1 MPQHA
6 PRRPPGPPGRVGTL
20 RNVFR
25 HLPARGAS
33 KTATPPDQPVEV
45 GRPQRGFF
53 DVPTEKPPLQEPAS
67 GSPEPRPDVTST
79 PNTSTTP
86 REVPFRP
93 PPCSHQDR
101 DRILA
106 DSPGKAGSLPV
117 SPITARARDMIHRLK
132 GYFRGEEVELRP
144 EDHEALR
151 KAEANPESS
160 IAKALELLGKPPA
173 PTKQPPSFT
182 DIIRSIG
189 PPPFIA
195 PYKEEDATDRPGAPI
210 PGLPTKQPPSF
221 TEIIRSIGP
230 PPYIAPY
237 KEEDITDRPVAPFL
251 GAAAT
256 TPPGPDSTPN
266 AAAAP
271 AAPRPAIVP
280 TAPQP
285 LPQASGDS
293 VAAPTHPEALKPRTP
308 TAATTHTS
316 SPASAAAPAV
326 ANGQQAAP
334 PAAPSTRRTRKPSA
348 GPRKGAKRAPT
359 CSRRPHRAP
368 WNPPTQRPPQS
379 PRPAPDHRPATAPAG
394 SPPRRYT
401 RARRT
406 NAATAA
412 SPHEP
417 TAQDDEQGTSSPPT
431 THASLEDTSHPT
443 RTTEM
448 EHPSP
453 PLRR

>member
-1 MPQHA
+1 MPRHA
-6 PRRPPGPPGRVGTL
+6 PRRPPAPPGRVGTL

-45 GRPQRGFF
+45 GRPQRGFL

-132 GYFRGEEVELRP
+132 GYFHGEEVELRP

-182 DIIRSIG
+182 
-189 PPPFIA
+189 
-195 PYKEEDATDRPGAPI
+195 
-210 PGLPTKQPPSF
+210 
-221 TEIIRSIGP
+221 EIIRSIGP

-237 KEEDITDRPVAPFL
+237 KEEDTTDRPVAPFL

-271 AAPRPAIVP
+271 AAPRPAVVP

-359 CSRRPHRAP
+359 CSKAPPQGTMEPANPAPTAVSPTGPGPPAGHCPRRQSAAPLHARPPDERRHRCQPSRADSPGRRAGYLVAPDNPRKPRGLQPPHKDDGNGAP
-368 WNPPTQRPPQS
+368 VAPTTPLTGHLPAADWPPTPTETS
-379 PRPAPDHRPATAPAG
+379 
-394 SPPRRYT
+394 T
-401 RARRT
+401 R
-406 NAATAA
+406 
-412 SPHEP
+412 S
-417 TAQDDEQGTSSPPT
+417 
-431 THASLEDTSHPT
+431 HA
-443 RTTEM
+443 
-448 EHPSP
+448 
-453 PLRR
+453 